1 MNNISAEMSVE
12 ETKSSD
18 SLPTS
23 EEYEVLVVKQKNE
36 FKHVLIVGGWQIGG
50 ESSEGCY

>member
-1 MNNISAEMSVE
+1 MTLGEGGGHWSSQQQKPENNIKAEMSVE

-23 EEYEVLVVKQKNE
+23 EEYEVLT
-36 FKHVLIVGGWQIGG
+36 FK
-50 ESSEGCY
+50 EKDEKA